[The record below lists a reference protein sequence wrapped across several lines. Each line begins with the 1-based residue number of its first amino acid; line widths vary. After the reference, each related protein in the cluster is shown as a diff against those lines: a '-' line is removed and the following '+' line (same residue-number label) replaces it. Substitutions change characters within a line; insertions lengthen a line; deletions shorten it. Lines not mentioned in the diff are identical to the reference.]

1 MLTSSYSILKTH
13 MNAEMISDLAYNIQS
28 FYAINQTVRPY

>member
-1 MLTSSYSILKTH
+1 MNAD
-13 MNAEMISDLAYNIQS
+13 MNAEMISDLAHNIQS